1 MRLID
6 FFRRRLQVKVI
17 SLIVVI
23 LILGFGVLVMLNI
36 QRESNALIAKNRE
49 TSRLLA
55 STIVESIEN
64 GMLAISFAPYAA
76 RGRACS
82 GSS

>member
-23 LILGFGVLVMLNI
+23 LILGFGVLVIFNI
-36 QRESNALIAKNRE
+36 QRESHAVIAKNRE

-64 GMLAISFAPYAA
+64 GCVPPFTHVVPQSFEGLAL
-76 RGRACS
+76 
-82 GSS
+82 